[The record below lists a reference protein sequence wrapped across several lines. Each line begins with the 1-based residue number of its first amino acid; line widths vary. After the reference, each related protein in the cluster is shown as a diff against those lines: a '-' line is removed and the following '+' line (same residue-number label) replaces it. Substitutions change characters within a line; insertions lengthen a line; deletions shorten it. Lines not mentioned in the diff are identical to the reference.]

1 MVKNKNLAIIAL
13 LLSLAAMVSLNLR
26 VVQSN
31 PVEPHQADSI
41 WIEPSTIVLS
51 AYEIHVG
58 DKFNVTIW
66 LNVTSQDMY
75 TWQFKLYYNTSQ
87 LTATRAGYTGPG
99 GAYSEWATYRTGG
112 GTGAVA
118 PVIEE
123 DYVLFAESCLADYYV
138 PKGTCASLAWVE
150 FEIIEAPPED
160 GALQSLLDIDN
171 VDTYVLNPDLD
182 EIEPMTKS
190 GATYSYSYIDNI
202 PPRIAEP
209 TQDPATD
216 VQPGQTVKISV
227 NVTDHETGVKNVTLY
242 YTNDTVWYL
251 VPMEFN
257 STTGL
262 WEAMIPG
269 HDPDITI
276 KYKIEAYDN
285 AENHAV
291 KDNAGQYYVYTV
303 VPEFASSIYLILLTT
318 ISIAAAVAFKK
329 KFKT

>member
-1 MVKNKNLAIIAL
+1 MVKGKNLAIIAL
-13 LLSLAAMVSLNLR
+13 FLAALLSLNLR

-41 WIEPSTIVLS
+41 WIEPSTIVLN
-51 AYEIHVG
+51 AYEMHVG

-66 LNVTSQDMY
+66 LNVTSQNMY

-87 LTATRAGYTGPG
+87 LTATRAGYTGPN
-99 GAYSEWATYRTGG
+99 GANSEWATYRTGG

-123 DYVLFAESCLADYYV
+123 DYVLFAESCLSDYYV
-138 PKGTCASLAWVE
+138 PAGTCASLAWVE

-160 GALQSLLDIDN
+160 GALQSLLDIN
-171 VDTYVLNPDLD
+171 NSDTYVLNPDLN
-182 EIEPMTKS
+182 EITPIMKS

-209 TQDPATD
+209 TQNPATN

-227 NVTDHETGVKNVTLY
+227 NVTDPETGVKNVTLY
-242 YTNDTVWYL
+242 YRNDTTWYL

-262 WEAMIPG
+262 WEATIPG
-269 HDPDITI
+269 HDLGTTI

-303 VPEFASSIYLILLTT
+303 VPEFVSPIYLILLTT